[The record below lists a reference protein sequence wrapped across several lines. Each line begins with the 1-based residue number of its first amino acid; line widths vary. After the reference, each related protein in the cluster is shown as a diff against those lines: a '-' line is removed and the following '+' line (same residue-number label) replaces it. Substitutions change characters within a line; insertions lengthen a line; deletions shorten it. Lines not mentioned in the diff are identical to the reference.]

1 MVMDGKGVGGKNI
14 PLSEFVLKKI
24 LHVGIFEW
32 FVKFV

>member
-14 PLSEFVLKKI
+14 PLSEFVLKHF
-24 LHVGIFEW
+24 LQVGIFEQ